1 MSAIHGAITSVAIG
15 LSDHI
20 NRGVVERTPI
30 QGVLTLVFGGGLL
43 AALAAGFA
51 VGGEPSLLDLGLG
64 ALSGLV
70 AAAALVALYE
80 GYRVASAGVVGPPA
94 ATLSVV
100 VPVAYDLVGGR
111 LPSALTSA
119 GIIIGAMSVILLSFN
134 PRFEGR
140 RALGLAM
147 AAVSGLLYGTMFIVI
162 DMFDPLAGYWPVV
175 AQRMVAMCC
184 FVVPALVVGRP
195 AMPPR
200 GLRWQ
205 AVLGGPPLVRIRRE
219 GRRPGAG
226 RRGRHAVRR
235 GDGVPGL
242 LLQGREVAV
251 VADHRPLRFLGS
263 RGPRNRRLS
272 WSNAG

>member
-1 MSAIHGAITSVAIG
+1 MSP
-15 LSDHI
+15 L
-20 NRGVVERTPI
+20 
-30 QGVLTLVFGGGLL
+30 GGPL
-43 AALAAGFA
+43 
-51 VGGEPSLLDLGLG
+51 GGP
-64 ALSGLV
+64 LV

-175 AQRMVAMCC
+175 VQRMVAMCC

-205 AVLGGPPLVRIRRE
+205 AVLGGLIGGVGLLSFAYGVRE
-219 GRRPGAG
+219 GDLAP
-226 RRGRHAVRR
+226 
-235 GDGVPGL
+235 
-242 LLQGREVAV
+242 VAV
-251 VADHRPLRFLGS
+251 AATQYAAVTVFLAFCFRGERLRWWQTIGLCGSSIAVALVI
-263 RGPRNRRLS
+263 
-272 WSNAG
+272 AG

>member
-100 VPVAYDLVGGR
+100 VPVVYDLVGGR

-205 AVLGGPPLVRIRRE
+205 AVLGGLIGGVGLLSFAYGVRE
-219 GRRPGAG
+219 GDLAP
-226 RRGRHAVRR
+226 
-235 GDGVPGL
+235 
-242 LLQGREVAV
+242 VAV
-251 VADHRPLRFLGS
+251 AATQYAAVTVFLAFCFRGERLRWWQTIGLFGSSAAVALVI
-263 RGPRNRRLS
+263 
-272 WSNAG
+272 AG

>member
-1 MSAIHGAITSVAIG
+1 MSAIYGAITSVAIG

-30 QGVLTLVFGGGLL
+30 RGVLTLVFGGGLL

-51 VGGEPSLLDLGLG
+51 AGGEPSPLDLGLG

-175 AQRMVAMCC
+175 VQRMVAMCC
-184 FVVPALVVGRP
+184 FVVPAMVAGRP

-205 AVLGGPPLVRIRRE
+205 AMLGGLIGGVGLLSFAYGVRE
-219 GRRPGAG
+219 GDLAP
-226 RRGRHAVRR
+226 
-235 GDGVPGL
+235 
-242 LLQGREVAV
+242 VAV
-251 VADHRPLRFLGS
+251 AATQYAAVTVFLAFCFRGERLRWWQTIGLCGSSIAVALVI
-263 RGPRNRRLS
+263 
-272 WSNAG
+272 AG

>member
-175 AQRMVAMCC
+175 VQRMVAMCC
-184 FVVPALVVGRP
+184 FVVPAMVAGRP

-205 AVLGGPPLVRIRRE
+205 AMLGGLIGGLGLLSFAYGVRE
-219 GRRPGAG
+219 GDLAP
-226 RRGRHAVRR
+226 
-235 GDGVPGL
+235 
-242 LLQGREVAV
+242 VAV
-251 VADHRPLRFLGS
+251 AATQYAAVTVFLAFCFRGERLRWWQTIGLCGSSIAVALVI
-263 RGPRNRRLS
+263 
-272 WSNAG
+272 AG

>member
-1 MSAIHGAITSVAIG
+1 M
-15 LSDHI
+15 
-20 NRGVVERTPI
+20 
-30 QGVLTLVFGGGLL
+30 
-43 AALAAGFA
+43 
-51 VGGEPSLLDLGLG
+51 
-64 ALSGLV
+64 
-70 AAAALVALYE
+70 
-80 GYRVASAGVVGPPA
+80 ASAGVVGPPA

-175 AQRMVAMCC
+175 VQRMVAMCC

-205 AVLGGPPLVRIRRE
+205 AVLGGLIGGVGLLSFAYGVRE
-219 GRRPGAG
+219 GDLAP
-226 RRGRHAVRR
+226 
-235 GDGVPGL
+235 
-242 LLQGREVAV
+242 VAV
-251 VADHRPLRFLGS
+251 AATQYAAVTVFLAFCFRGERLRWWQTIGLFGSSAAVALVIVG
-263 RGPRNRRLS
+263 
-272 WSNAG
+272 

>member
-15 LSDHI
+15 LSDHV

-30 QGVLTLVFGGGLL
+30 RGVLTLVFGGGRL
-43 AALAAGFA
+43 AGLAAGFA
-51 VGGEPSLLDLGLG
+51 AGGEPSPLDLGLG

-119 GIIIGAMSVILLSFN
+119 GIIIGAMSVILLSFS

-175 AQRMVAMCC
+175 VQRMVAMCC
-184 FVVPALVVGRP
+184 FVVPAMVAGRP

-205 AVLGGPPLVRIRRE
+205 AMLGGLIGGLGLLSFAYGVRE
-219 GRRPGAG
+219 GDLAP
-226 RRGRHAVRR
+226 
-235 GDGVPGL
+235 
-242 LLQGREVAV
+242 VAV
-251 VADHRPLRFLGS
+251 AATQYAAVTVFLAFCFRGERLRWWQTIGLCGSSIAVALVI
-263 RGPRNRRLS
+263 
-272 WSNAG
+272 AG

>member
-30 QGVLTLVFGGGLL
+30 RGVLTLVFGGGLL

-51 VGGEPSLLDLGLG
+51 AGGEPSPLDLGLG

-70 AAAALVALYE
+70 AAAALVALYG

-162 DMFDPLAGYWPVV
+162 DMFDPLAGYWTVV
-175 AQRMVAMCC
+175 VQRMVAMCC
-184 FVVPALVVGRP
+184 FVVPAMVAGRP

-205 AVLGGPPLVRIRRE
+205 AMLGGLIGGVGLLSFAYGVRE
-219 GRRPGAG
+219 GDLAP
-226 RRGRHAVRR
+226 
-235 GDGVPGL
+235 
-242 LLQGREVAV
+242 VAV
-251 VADHRPLRFLGS
+251 AATQYAAVTVFLAFCFRGERLRWWQTIGLCGSSIAVALVI
-263 RGPRNRRLS
+263 
-272 WSNAG
+272 AG